1 MSLGMCLDMC
11 VSVGMRLGMCLGM
24 SSGLGARHVCRLM
37 SMRLEIPHVYA
48 SRNASCLCVL
58 PTILVFDF
66 VCTYVFEFA

>member
-48 SRNASCLCVL
+48 SRNASCLCVSKCL
-58 PTILVFDF
+58 MSMRLADHFGL
-66 VCTYVFEFA
+66 